1 MSAVA
6 ATVPNRSITP
16 ASCWSWSASGQSVV
30 PLLTVFV
37 IASLLNCRTGAAR
50 RASTDPAFPFSLL
63 RTVMRCPSALLLLLP
78 LALAGGAGSLSAQE
92 DSLSCLGGTRLG
104 ETELAH
110 GTTIVV
116 VWASWSP
123 RSRDIVERVNA
134 LAGRWGGRARVVTV
148 NFQEERPAAERFLAG
163 KHLGV

>member
-1 MSAVA
+1 
-6 ATVPNRSITP
+6 
-16 ASCWSWSASGQSVV
+16 
-30 PLLTVFV
+30 
-37 IASLLNCRTGAAR
+37 
-50 RASTDPAFPFSLL
+50 
-63 RTVMRCPSALLLLLP
+63 MRCPSALLLLLP

-163 KHLGV
+163 KHLGVPVCLDPDGAFSRKYNVATLPGLLVVKDGQAAFHGKLADDVDQTLAGLLH

>member
-1 MSAVA
+1 MRFLSAVSRLGLLA
-6 ATVPNRSITP
+6 
-16 ASCWSWSASGQSVV
+16 SAS
-30 PLLTVFV
+30 
-37 IASLLNCRTGAAR
+37 
-50 RASTDPAFPFSLL
+50 
-63 RTVMRCPSALLLLLP
+63 LLLLL
-78 LALAGGAGSLSAQE
+78 LAAAGSSSAQSAQD

-104 ETELAH
+104 EADLAH

-116 VWASWSP
+116 VWAAWSP

-163 KHLGV
+163 KHLGVPVCLDPDGAFSRKYNVATLPGLLVVKDGQVAYHGKLADDADQTLAGLLH